1 MVVEKNKM
9 TKITVETTINAPI
22 REVWEKWITPS
33 DIKEW
38 CHASSDWGVGEVT
51 NEVRVGGKFS
61 TIMRSLDGKNSF
73 DFNGVYTNVEV
84 DSCLEYTL
92 EGGRNV
98 SILFESMRESTKVT
112 ETFDSDDENPIEMQ
126 RDGWQA
132 ILDNFKR
139 YSEGD

>member
-1 MVVEKNKM
+1 MQ
-9 TKITVETTINAPI
+9 KITVEVTIKAPVE
-22 REVWEKWITPS
+22 RVWEKWTTPK

-73 DFNGVYTNVEV
+73 DFNGIYTKVEV
-84 DSCLEYTL
+84 SSCLEYTL
-92 EGGRNV
+92 EGGRDV
-98 SILFESMRESTKVT
+98 SILFESMRDETKVT
-112 ETFDSDDENPIEMQ
+112 ETFDSEDENPIEKQ
-126 RDGWQA
+126 REGWQA

-139 YSEGD
+139 YSENEDN